1 VSDEII
7 GSLFIALLLI
17 APAVR
22 AQAPKQST
30 QIVRSAFI
38 PDCGDRPGPDLC
50 RAAPAFLYNEAERRL
65 GGTALTFWIDGQTLN
80 IAART
85 DTAEARLT
93 GTFQEGLQPM
103 SMVGSLWGAS
113 YWVPQIDKSLIEIGL
128 EGDSVPPLVYRGA
141 MAPAAP
147 PSNRVLKGRA
157 QTVEI
162 NSAALGR
169 VRRVEVYAP
178 PGAPPKEGWPLL
190 IAADGE
196 DIAPY
201 LGVIDAL
208 IEQRQIRPIAVAAIW
223 SGPSSGE
230 YLRVKDPDAWGRH
243 AMFVQREVLPML
255 ETRFGATRDPAKR
268 MLFGVGNGGDW
279 AVQAA
284 LRDPGMARHVAAFSV
299 SGLSEPPFRSG
310 RNLHVYMAAG
320 AYEGPYLRGSRQI
333 CALAAAS
340 GTPCR
345 LDVTWSGHAPLIWR
359 AQLAKALKAAFP
371 VSRR

>member
-1 VSDEII
+1 MSGKIS
-7 GSLFIALLLI
+7 GSLLIALLLT
-17 APAVR
+17 AT
-22 AQAPKQST
+22 AQAQGPKQST

-38 PDCGDRPGPDLC
+38 PDCGGKAVLELC
-50 RAAPAFLYNEAERRL
+50 RSAPAFLYEEAEQRL
-65 GGTALTFWIDGQTLN
+65 GGAPLTYWVDGQTLN

-85 DTAEARLT
+85 QTAEARLT

-103 SMVGSLWGAS
+103 STVGSLWGATYQMPLIARS
-113 YWVPQIDKSLIEIGL
+113 VIEIGL
-128 EGDSVPPLVYRGA
+128 DGVAAPHLAYRG
-141 MAPAAP
+141 PQAP
-147 PSNRVLKGRA
+147 PAPPANMVLKGRVE
-157 QTVEI
+157 TVEI
-162 NSAALGR
+162 KSAALGH
-169 VRRVEVYAP
+169 VRKVEVYTP
-178 PGAPPKEGWPLL
+178 PGTPPKQGWPLM
-190 IAADGE
+190 IAANGE
-196 DIAPY
+196 DLAPY

-223 SGPSSGE
+223 SGPSVGE
-230 YLRVKDPDAWGRH
+230 YLRTKDPDAWGRY

-255 ETRFGATRDPAKR
+255 ESRFGAARDPAKR

-279 AVQAA
+279 AVQEA

-299 SGLSEPPFRSG
+299 SGLSEPPFRLG
-310 RNLHVYMAAG
+310 RSLHLYMAAG

-333 CALAAAS
+333 CALASAS

-345 LDVTWSGHAPLIWR
+345 LDVTWSGHAPLIWQ